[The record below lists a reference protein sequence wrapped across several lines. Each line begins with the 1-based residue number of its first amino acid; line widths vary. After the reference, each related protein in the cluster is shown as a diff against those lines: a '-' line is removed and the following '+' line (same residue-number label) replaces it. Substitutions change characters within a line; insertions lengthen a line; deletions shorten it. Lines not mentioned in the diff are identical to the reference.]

1 MQGPC
6 SIRVAAKAAALA
18 VLCAALPAAPAAA
31 ETGRTDPPARLERF
45 YGQRVV
51 WHPCDSE
58 DLPGELQCSA
68 LAVPLDYAHPGR
80 GSVRLALARLRSSSD
95 RPRGSLVVNF
105 GGPGGEGVG
114 RLAMAGK
121 DFMPL
126 AEGYDVVTFDP
137 RGVGRSSPVTCG
149 EAAYSGAPDGSG
161 PPRPQDSPRPSGA
174 PGTSGSAEASGHPD
188 SPRPLGPLDL
198 LGPLDSPQ
206 GDAEG
211 GRRHDG
217 RDDGQDDAGATASPD
232 QVADGDPHPFLRRLR
247 EVAEACAASSGPVL
261 EHMGTVDA
269 ARDMDVIR
277 HALGDRRLNYLGFSY
292 GTRLGAVYAAQF
304 PQRVGR
310 FVLDGVDTLTEPPVE
325 QARAGAAG
333 QQAALERFLAWCVRD
348 IACPFGRDA
357 RTAPRQVERLVDTL
371 DEHPAPTAGGRG
383 FTGQDLVAALGQA
396 LYSRAL
402 WPPLERAV
410 SDLVEYGDPRGLQG
424 FTQGAFSPP
433 VSGPGPAGRPAQPVP
448 PDNPPAAL
456 LAVNCADS
464 PERPSAKRIVAG
476 LGAMRAS
483 YEKASPVFGR
493 YRLAEALMCYGR
505 PAGTDFVR
513 EKVRD
518 LRTPRMLL
526 IGTRG
531 DPATPYRWTVE
542 TARRLGSS
550 AVVLD
555 NRGEGHTG
563 YGSSRCVQRT
573 VEDFLVHG
581 DLKGGSCPAEDPE
594 SGV

>member
-6 SIRVAAKAAALA
+6 SIRVAAGTAALA
-18 VLCAALPAAPAAA
+18 ALCAALPAAPSAAGSGA
-31 ETGRTDPPARLERF
+31 GDPPPRLKQ
-45 YGQRVV
+45 YYDQRVT

-58 DLPGELQCSA
+58 AAPRDLQCGA
-68 LAVPLDYAHPGR
+68 VTVPLDYARPDR
-80 GSVRLALARLRSSSD
+80 GSLRLALARLRSTGD
-95 RPRGSLVVNF
+95 RPRGSLVLNF

-126 AEGYDVVTFDP
+126 AKGYDVVAFDP

-149 EAAYSGAPDGSG
+149 EAAYSG
-161 PPRPQDSPRPSGA
+161 SPG
-174 PGTSGSAEASGHPD
+174 
-188 SPRPLGPLDL
+188 
-198 LGPLDSPQ
+198 Q
-206 GDAEG
+206 
-211 GRRHDG
+211 G
-217 RDDGQDDAGATASPD
+217 RDDGRRDAREEGASPG
-232 QVADGDPHPFLRRLR
+232 QVADGDPHPYLRRLR
-247 EVAEACAASSGPVL
+247 EIAEACAASSGPVL

-292 GTRLGAVYAAQF
+292 GTRLGAVYAARF
-304 PQRVGR
+304 PHRVGR
-310 FVLDGVDTLTEPPVE
+310 FVLDGVDTLTDSPVE

-333 QQAALERFLAWCVRD
+333 QQAALERFLTWCVRD

-357 RTAPRQVERLVDTL
+357 RTAPRQVERLVGML
-371 DEHPAPTAGGRG
+371 DARPAPSAAGRG

-402 WPPLERAV
+402 WPQLERGVA
-410 SDLVEYGDPRGLQG
+410 DLVEYGDPRGLQG

-433 VSGPGPAGRPAQPVP
+433 VFHRERPRRSRQHVP
-448 PDNPPAAL
+448 LDNAPAAL
-456 LAVNCADS
+456 LAVNCADA
-464 PERPSAKRIVAG
+464 PERPSARRIAAE

-505 PAGTDFVR
+505 PRGTDFVR
-513 EKVRD
+513 ERVHD
-518 LRTPRMLL
+518 LRSPRMLL
-526 IGTRG
+526 VGTRG

-542 TARRLGSS
+542 TARRLGPA

-555 NRGEGHTG
+555 NKGEGHTG
-563 YGSSRCVQRT
+563 YGSSRCVQRA
-573 VEDFLVHG
+573 VEAFLLLG
-581 DLKGGSCPAEDPE
+581 ELKSGSCPAEEPGPD
-594 SGV
+594 V

>member
-1 MQGPC
+1 MQGPY

-18 VLCAALPAAPAAA
+18 VLCTALPAAPAAA
-31 ETGRTDPPARLERF
+31 KGDAADVPPSLRRF
-45 YGQRVV
+45 YEQRVT
-51 WHPCDSE
+51 WHPCDTEAAPS
-58 DLPGELQCSA
+58 GLQCTA
-68 LAVPLDYAHPGR
+68 VTVPLDYAKPGR
-80 GSVRLALARLRSSSD
+80 GTIDLALARYRSTSD
-95 RPRGSLVVNF
+95 RPRGSLVLNF

-114 RLAMAGK
+114 RLALAGK

-149 EAAYSGAPDGSG
+149 EAVYSGSPGSPLVDPG
-161 PPRPQDSPRPSGA
+161 EEGTGEEGTGEGEGAEGEGESGA
-174 PGTSGSAEASGHPD
+174 GEGEGPD
-188 SPRPLGPLDL
+188 ES
-198 LGPLDSPQ
+198 
-206 GDAEG
+206 
-211 GRRHDG
+211 
-217 RDDGQDDAGATASPD
+217 ASPD
-232 QVADGDPHPFLRRLR
+232 RVADGEPHAYLRRLR
-247 EVAEACAASSGPVL
+247 EVAEACAAHSGPVL

-277 HALGDRRLNYLGFSY
+277 QALGDRRLNYLGFSY

-304 PQRVGR
+304 PDRVGR
-310 FVLDGVDTLTEPPVE
+310 FVLDGVDTLTASPVE

-333 QQAALERFLAWCVRD
+333 QQVALERFLEWCVRD

-357 RTAPRQVERLVDTL
+357 RTAPRQVERLVDIL
-371 DEHPAPTAGGRG
+371 DARPAPSPDGRPL
-383 FTGQDLVAALGQA
+383 TGQDLVAALGQA

-410 SDLVEYGDPRGLQG
+410 ADLVQYGDPRGLRS
-424 FTQGAFSPP
+424 FTQGSFSPP
-433 VSGPGPAGRPAQPVP
+433 EPGREKGDRNRQPVP
-448 PDNPPAAL
+448 LDNPPAAL

-464 PERPSAKRIVAG
+464 PERPSAARIAAR

-513 EKVRD
+513 ERVRN
-518 LRTPRMLL
+518 LETPRMLL
-526 IGTRG
+526 VGTRG

-542 TARRLGSS
+542 TARRLGPS

-555 NRGEGHTG
+555 NKGEGHTG

-573 VEDFLVHG
+573 VEDFLLHG
-581 DLKGGSCPAEDPE
+581 DLKGGSCPAEEPE
-594 SGV
+594 SGD

>member
-18 VLCAALPAAPAAA
+18 VLCTALPAAPAAA
-31 ETGRTDPPARLERF
+31 RAEAADPPQRLKRF
-45 YGQRVV
+45 YDQRVV
-51 WHPCDSE
+51 WHSCDAE
-58 DLPGELQCSA
+58 EAPLDLQCSA
-68 LAVPLDYAHPGR
+68 VAVPLDYSRPGR
-80 GSVRLALARLRSSSD
+80 GTIRLALARFRSTAD
-95 RPRGSLVVNF
+95 RPRGSLVLNF

-126 AEGYDVVTFDP
+126 AEEYDVVTFDP

-149 EAAYSGAPDGSG
+149 ETAYSGSPGSSG
-161 PPRPQDSPRPSGA
+161 LPPGFPGSPGLLDPPGSPRDDARDEARGEAGNDAGDGA
-174 PGTSGSAEASGHPD
+174 
-188 SPRPLGPLDL
+188 
-198 LGPLDSPQ
+198 
-206 GDAEG
+206 GDTE
-211 GRRHDG
+211 
-217 RDDGQDDAGATASPD
+217 DDGPDASASPD
-232 QVADGDPHPFLRRLR
+232 QVAGGDPHPYLRRLQ

-277 HALGDRRLNYLGFSY
+277 HALGDRHLNYLGFSY

-304 PQRVGR
+304 PRRVGR
-310 FVLDGVDTLTEPPVE
+310 FVLDGVDTLTEPPFE

-371 DEHPAPTAGGRG
+371 DAHPVPTAGGLG
-383 FTGQDLVAALGQA
+383 FSGQELVAALGQA

-424 FTQGAFSPP
+424 FTQGAFAPP
-433 VSGPGPAGRPAQPVP
+433 VFGPDAARRPEQPVP
-448 PDNPPAAL
+448 LDNPPAAL
-456 LAVNCADS
+456 LAVNCADA
-464 PERPSAKRIVAG
+464 PERPSAERIAAG
-476 LGAMRAS
+476 LDAMRAS

-518 LRTPRMLL
+518 LKTPRMLL
-526 IGTRG
+526 VGTRG

-573 VEDFLVHG
+573 VEAFLVHG
-581 DLKGGSCPAEDPE
+581 ELKGGSCPAEDPE
-594 SGV
+594 TGD

>member
-1 MQGPC
+1 
-6 SIRVAAKAAALA
+6 
-18 VLCAALPAAPAAA
+18 
-31 ETGRTDPPARLERF
+31 RF
-45 YGQRVV
+45 YDQRVT

-58 DLPGELQCSA
+58 AAPRGLQCGVVT
-68 LAVPLDYAHPGR
+68 VPLDYAHPKR
-80 GSVRLALARLRSSSD
+80 GSLRLALARLRSTGD
-95 RPRGSLVVNF
+95 RPRGSLVLNF

-137 RGVGRSSPVTCG
+137 RGVGLSAPVTCG
-149 EAAYSGAPDGSG
+149 EAAYSG
-161 PPRPQDSPRPSGA
+161 SPG
-174 PGTSGSAEASGHPD
+174 
-188 SPRPLGPLDL
+188 
-198 LGPLDSPQ
+198 Q
-206 GDAEG
+206 
-211 GRRHDG
+211 G
-217 RDDGQDDAGATASPD
+217 RDDGPDDPDDGRRESASPD
-232 QVADGDPHPFLRRLR
+232 RVADGDPQPYLRRLR
-247 EVAEACAASSGPVL
+247 EIAEACAAASGPVL

-292 GTRLGAVYAAQF
+292 GTRLGAVYAARF
-304 PQRVGR
+304 PHRVGR
-310 FVLDGVDTLTEPPVE
+310 FVLDGVDTLTASPVE

-348 IACPFGRDA
+348 IGCPFGRDA
-357 RTAPRQVERLVDTL
+357 RTAPRQVERLVDML
-371 DEHPAPTAGGRG
+371 DAHPAPTGADRG

-402 WPPLERAV
+402 WPQMERAV
-410 SDLVEYGDPRGLQG
+410 ADLVEYGDPRGLQG
-424 FTQGAFSPP
+424 FTPGAFSPP
-433 VSGPGPAGRPAQPVP
+433 VFRRDGPRRSRQPVP
-448 PDNPPAAL
+448 LDNAPAAL

-464 PERPSAKRIVAG
+464 PERPSARRIAAE

-505 PAGTDFVR
+505 PRGTDFVR
-513 EKVRD
+513 EEVHD
-518 LRTPRMLL
+518 LRSPRMLL
-526 IGTRG
+526 VGTRG

-555 NRGEGHTG
+555 NKGEGHTG

-573 VEDFLVHG
+573 VEAFLLLG
-581 DLKGGSCPAEDPE
+581 ELKGGSCPAEEP
-594 SGV
+594 GPGA